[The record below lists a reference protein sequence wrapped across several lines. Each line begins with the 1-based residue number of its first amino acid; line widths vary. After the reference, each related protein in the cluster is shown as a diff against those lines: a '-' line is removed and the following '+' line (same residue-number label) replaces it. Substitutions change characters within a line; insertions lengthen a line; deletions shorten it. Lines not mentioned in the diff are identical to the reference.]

1 MYKNYIFSKSPN
13 KRGYMKIINLLF
25 WFLKFCSRMQKYP
38 VKRDTAK
45 YSMYSVILRGINR
58 PPKCTKLIFLNSPNI
73 RGQIKLINLLFSLIN
88 ICLRKEKIN
97 GETKNFQV
105 YYVFCHPEG

>member
-1 MYKNYIFSKSPN
+1 
-13 KRGYMKIINLLF
+13 
-25 WFLKFCSRMQKYP
+25 MQKYP
-38 VKRDTAK
+38 VKRDSSK

-73 RGQIKLINLLFSLIN
+73 RGYIKLINLLFSLKYMPQEGK
-88 ICLRKEKIN
+88 LN

-105 YYVFCHPEG
+105 FYVFCHPEG